1 MFLDT
6 SRYAKVLA
14 ETVVT
19 ADGREVTAIRLR
31 PLPPVK
37 GVPRL
42 MMQGDRLDVI
52 ADRAYGDGTRAW
64 HIADANTALEAG
76 DLVAE
81 VLAVFDMPVT

>member
-6 SRYAKVLA
+6 SRYAKVFA
-14 ETVVT
+14 EPVVT

-31 PLPPVK
+31 PLPAVN

-42 MMQGDRLDVI
+42 VTQGDRLDVI
-52 ADRAYGDGTRAW
+52 ADRTYGDGSRSW
-64 HIADANTALEAG
+64 HIADANTALVAG

-81 VLAVFDMPVT
+81 VLATFDLPVT